1 MLKRTYQKLIKESIQ
16 PELPPETSLFV
27 FGSCLENRNFN
38 DVDIGAI
45 NGKITDRQIRKA
57 KENLENTT
65 FPYKFD
71 LINFN
76 KADKEFKDKVL
87 NGNILWIT

>member
-1 MLKRTYQKLIKESIQ
+1 
-16 PELPPETSLFV
+16 
-27 FGSCLENRNFN
+27 
-38 DVDIGAI
+38 VDIGAI